1 MINHANSLFLYG
13 RSWDIIIISFMQFK
27 CCVCSERVCCG
38 SLQLCLMENLI
49 PTWQRRLM
57 RHWVWEI
64 KWVMGINVDEPGWR
78 GLHPHYHWTWV
89 KFKCNATKKKP
100 ENLSNQTSKIIKTDG
115 EEWKNVLCRRP
126 SARST
131 FQREQELD
139 STRYLSTEA
148 LLWASV
154 ALFKSH
160 SFTVT

>member
-1 MINHANSLFLYG
+1 MSQADGASTH
-13 RSWDIIIISFMQFK
+13 IIIGLGLNS
-27 CCVCSERVCCG
+27 S
-38 SLQLCLMENLI
+38 
-49 PTWQRRLM
+49 
-57 RHWVWEI
+57 
-64 KWVMGINVDEPGWR
+64 VMLP
-78 GLHPHYHWTWV
+78 
-89 KFKCNATKKKP
+89 KKKP